1 MGKVEKI
8 VEEIMQDEKEIK
20 ELLSKESIEDLYE
33 FFLEK
38 DNTLTMEEFD
48 NEIYDILENYSKSMN
63 KPLDE
68 SEIEQIAGGKSNFVK
83 NSVASSL
90 TALTLVSGISP
101 SAHGL
106 DLNFHVKGNTKTT
119 FTDKLKS
126 MLNYSFDVTK
136 RKFNQINGWVD
147 KNKDTICKLA
157 ITSAGAL
164 LFLGICVGRASRKKS
179 DVPTE
184 QVDPDKSSNLPI
196 IPLTYVPSL
205 EVAPEIPTSSPESGS
220 SSITSDDVKE
230 AESVTPETPE
240 TPAPETPAAPPAPPP
255 VTPPAPPVAPPAPPP
270 PVTPPPAE
278 TPAPPAAPPVTPPA
292 PPVAPPA
299 PPASPAPP
307 APAAPPAPLVAPAA
321 PPAPLVAPPA
331 PPAPPPVTPPAPPA
345 PPPVT
350 PPPVTPPPVTPP
362 PVTPPPAETPVTPPA
377 PATPEVPAPPAETP
391 TPEKSS
397 KEPLIKFEEI
407 KAKAKE
413 KAEKS
418 GAAIKKLEEEVE
430 KKAMKENLN
439 NPGDGDSGH
448 PETAQQQLRRALK
461 ENQRRAYGDSDSES
475 SDDENWSDNDLP
487 SINPSKNS
495 DRKVTNPHGES
506 ADTGNPEGKESS
518 EGTGNPE
525 DEVKVESLPSWH
537 DAVLSKEQAAREK
550 AAQEKAARR
559 GKFENLKRLFENP
572 TGEEAD
578 SGGSGGTGTKTNPKG
593 TVVGA
598 RPLSTPSKELPTPRP
613 GSGRGGA
620 GKGTVRKPNP
630 KGTVVG
636 ARPLPPTP
644 TKKTSTTGGK
654 TPPTP
659 RPGSGGSGDTVRK
672 PNPKGKG
679 VDGKPLTMLEEIK
692 ERAEQQ
698 RGAAIEKLEK
708 ELVEK
713 NSKGAKGRARHS
725 DAPRGKELRK
735 SYHHPKD
742 MAENLMYTVP
752 VKKPKGGE
760 IHISD
765 TIGSGQP
772 TPLGTSSVSQLGEAR
787 EKILKKVRNV
797 EQEMQ
802 EAKLELGSAE
812 REKQTCISEYHD
824 ALRLYREAVDKAV
837 DKHERDLLQK
847 ELRSKEE
854 RLKESSNKCNQLLGT
869 LMGKELKFYETDM
882 DCSKEVLELVIKDG
896 LPERIEKCWE
906 YAREAVDAY
915 NDFIWENP
923 DTCPGEE
930 PRDNPY
936 DCPCPLVY

>member
-1 MGKVEKI
+1 M
-8 VEEIMQDEKEIK
+8 
-20 ELLSKESIEDLYE
+20 
-33 FFLEK
+33 
-38 DNTLTMEEFD
+38 
-48 NEIYDILENYSKSMN
+48 
-63 KPLDE
+63 
-68 SEIEQIAGGKSNFVK
+68 
-83 NSVASSL
+83 
-90 TALTLVSGISP
+90 
-101 SAHGL
+101 
-106 DLNFHVKGNTKTT
+106 
-119 FTDKLKS
+119 
-126 MLNYSFDVTK
+126 
-136 RKFNQINGWVD
+136 
-147 KNKDTICKLA
+147 
-157 ITSAGAL
+157 
-164 LFLGICVGRASRKKS
+164 
-179 DVPTE
+179 
-184 QVDPDKSSNLPI
+184 
-196 IPLTYVPSL
+196 
-205 EVAPEIPTSSPESGS
+205 
-220 SSITSDDVKE
+220 
-230 AESVTPETPE
+230 
-240 TPAPETPAAPPAPPP
+240 
-255 VTPPAPPVAPPAPPP
+255 
-270 PVTPPPAE
+270 
-278 TPAPPAAPPVTPPA
+278 
-292 PPVAPPA
+292 
-299 PPASPAPP
+299 
-307 APAAPPAPLVAPAA
+307 
-321 PPAPLVAPPA
+321 
-331 PPAPPPVTPPAPPA
+331 
-345 PPPVT
+345 
-350 PPPVTPPPVTPP
+350 
-362 PVTPPPAETPVTPPA
+362 
-377 PATPEVPAPPAETP
+377 
-391 TPEKSS
+391 
-397 KEPLIKFEEI
+397 
-407 KAKAKE
+407 
-413 KAEKS
+413 
-418 GAAIKKLEEEVE
+418 
-430 KKAMKENLN
+430 
-439 NPGDGDSGH
+439 
-448 PETAQQQLRRALK
+448 LK
-461 ENQRRAYGDSDSES
+461 ENRIGAYGYSDSES
-475 SDDENWSDNDLP
+475 SDDENWFDNDLP
-487 SINPSKNS
+487 PINLSKNPE
-495 DRKVTNPHGES
+495 RKVTNPHGES

-593 TVVGA
+593 KVVDGKPLAAVPPLTSEKTSTTGGKTPPTPRPGSGGGAGRDTGAATPTLSKELPTPRSRETSATGGKTPTTPRPGSGGGTVRKPNPKGTVVGA
-598 RPLSTPSKELPTPRP
+598 RPLSTPSKELPTPKLRETSATGTSP
-613 GSGRGGA
+613 ATGSGRGGA

-630 KGTVVG
+630 KGTVVD